1 MNKKYLS
8 VILFGALLT
17 VSMGTFTSCKDY
29 DDDIDSLDQRI
40 TSVEKSLEDL
50 KARINAGAVIT
61 NVTSTANGVTVTLS
75 DNKTFELKNGTNGT
89 NGNDGTNGTVV
100 TIGEN
105 GNWFYDGKDSGLPSR
120 GLQGEAGNDGNDGN
134 DGVSAPTIYYYPGT
148 DGAEAG
154 FWVKMTKA
162 ADGKETKEIT
172 KISCVP
178 EGKDAVSAI
187 WDTENGYLILNNV
200 EGSTDPVKIKLT
212 DTLRSLAFVP
222 EIIDTKLGMGV
233 IDFYSLNV
241 YNNTSKKYDFL
252 VSNNPLVTYRLNPQN
267 ADVKNVDWSFIDR
280 IVETRVAGDND
291 KSLLKIVNSKRGEEG
306 GMIFQLQS
314 TKSLDYLK
322 ANQEAIFALK
332 AANKEDATEI
342 VSDYAVVKASELK
355 EYGIAKIKDGKA
367 TTTPVSYYPITAP
380 DLSVAPDAEFIYT
393 GELKLSE
400 ITEAWAKEIEKSLAS
415 IGVENITYEY
425 AKPEKYLG
433 SDGKTNQQQFVTAPD
448 KNGVVTVD
456 KEWLSQGTASVGRTP
471 IFTVTAKVNGTVVAS
486 GYVKAEITEVA
497 SVDKGDLPVAVAIG
511 DIEYTQIADPNNPN
525 EFNRYELS
533 WDRANAEIYDVLGMT
548 KETFQQNYNET
559 WYVTQETG
567 VTATGWT
574 YTSSGSTTE
583 TAMAWIDM
591 TPKVL
596 FGAGEAKVTYTAKNN
611 KLHKNVVI
619 TFTYNVV
626 HTKSFPELNPDYLV
640 APNTVQVKGMMVG
653 DSWKLVSEMKEQFKN
668 YMAGYQLPVNHTK
681 LYFRL
686 KKGTNQTG
694 ASISGD
700 DYRDQDIQLT
710 TPFAK
715 DEASRDYNIEMVADL
730 ANGKECV
737 KEYVVRFVRPFNATV
752 NGMTLK
758 TYMANHDS
766 KDLATLVVI
775 KDKDDKT
782 VYEKGAYTT
791 YGKDTYKL
799 DKAGITF
806 NYGLKADASF
816 GDKLTIGGSI
826 IDWYNGGND
835 LQQDKSAKSV
845 VTITIPEISTIEAE
859 GNITVLSTEN
869 SKN

>member
-89 NGNDGTNGTVV
+89 NGTDGTNGTNGTVV

-105 GNWFYDGKDSGLPSR
+105 GNWFFDGKDSGLPSR
-120 GLQGEAGNDGNDGN
+120 GIQGEAGNDGNDGN

-162 ADGKETKEIT
+162 VDGKETKEVTTIPC
-172 KISCVP
+172 IP
-178 EGKDAVSAI
+178 EGKEAVSAI

-200 EGSTDPVKIKLT
+200 DKSEGPVKIKLT

-222 EIIDTKLGMGV
+222 ETIDTKLGMGV
-233 IDFYSLNV
+233 IDFYSLLV
-241 YNNTSKKYDFL
+241 YNNTSKKNEFL

-267 ADVKNVDWSFIDR
+267 ADVKNVEWSFIDR
-280 IVETRVAGDND
+280 VVETRVAGDNE
-291 KSLLKIVNSKRGEEG
+291 SLLKIMNAKKGEEG

-314 TKSLDYLK
+314 TKTLDYLK

-332 AANKEDATEI
+332 ATNKEDATEI

-367 TTTPVSYYPITAP
+367 TTTPVSYYPTTVPALNVP
-380 DLSVAPDAEFIYT
+380 ADVEFIYT
-393 GELKLSE
+393 GELNLSK

-448 KNGVVTVD
+448 KNGVVVVD
-456 KEWLSQGTASVGRTP
+456 KAWLAQGTASVGRTP

-486 GYVKAEITEVA
+486 GYVKAEITAVE
-497 SVDKGDLPVAVAIG
+497 SVEKGDLPIAVALG
-511 DIEYTQIADPNNPN
+511 NIEYSSIATPYNK
-525 EFNRYELS
+525 YELS

-548 KETFQQNYNET
+548 KETFQQNYYET
-559 WYVTQETG
+559 YNVTQETG
-567 VTATGWT
+567 VTASGWT
-574 YTSSGSTTE
+574 YASNSTTE
-583 TAMAWIDM
+583 TAMAWIEM

-596 FGAGEAKVTYTAKNN
+596 LGEGTAKVTYTAKNN
-611 KLHKNVVI
+611 FVNKNVVI

-626 HTKSFPELNPDYLV
+626 HTKAFPELNPDYLIGT
-640 APNTVQVKGMMVG
+640 NIVQVKGKMVG
-653 DSWKLVSEMKEQFKN
+653 NSWKLVSEMKEQFKN
-668 YMAGYQLPVNHTK
+668 YMSGYQLPGNHTK

-686 KKGTNQTG
+686 KGTNQTG
-694 ASISGD
+694 ASISGT
-700 DYRDQDIQLT
+700 DYKDQEIKLT

-715 DEASRDYNIEMVADL
+715 NETSRDYNIEMVADL
-730 ANGKECV
+730 SNGKECV

-752 NGMTLK
+752 DAMTLK

-766 KDLATLVVI
+766 KDLASLVVI
-775 KDKDDKT
+775 KDRDGKT

-799 DKAGITF
+799 DQANITF
-806 NYGLKADASF
+806 GYGLKADASF
-816 GDKLTIGGSI
+816 GDKLTIAGST

-835 LQQDKSAKSV
+835 LQLNKSAKSV
-845 VTITIPEISTIEAE
+845 VTITIPEIATIEAE